1 MGIVT
6 FYGKRQ
12 REIEEM
18 KGYLKDAKD
27 QLQTAQEIYDNVATP
42 QLVTEE
48 SFSSEAFKKDNL
60 LYAKERVA

>member
-1 MGIVT
+1 
-6 FYGKRQ
+6 
-12 REIEEM
+12 M
-18 KGYLKDAKD
+18 KGYLKDAKN